1 MAEQQMDFN
10 VQVPPECQAGVWA
23 NFAAV
28 SHSPYEFTLDFVRLS
43 FSGPQAGHGVVVS
56 RVNMSPLFVDQLIE
70 ALKENQARWLEQQV
84 EQVDKTPNEEE

>member
-1 MAEQQMDFN
+1 MAEEQIDFN

-56 RVNMSPLFVDQLIE
+56 RVNMSPLFVDQLIA
-70 ALKENQARWLEQQV
+70 ALQENQALWVEQQV
-84 EQVDKTPNEEE
+84 EQVDQQPDEGE